1 MFQKFVPL
9 TLLLASTVCF
19 ADHHKAPPEG
29 DDMKVIFNGKNL
41 DGWSGDSRLWSVKDG
56 VIHGETTPE
65 VKANGN
71 TFLIWKDGTL
81 EDFDLRL
88 SFRCTA
94 SNNSGI
100 QYRSKHI
107 TEGKPRNDWVVR
119 GYQHEIRNEEDFPN
133 VPGFIYDEGGF
144 TGKRGRICM
153 VGEEAVWEDKGKK
166 IIRKDLGGEKG
177 F

>member
-9 TLLLASTVCF
+9 TLLIASTVCF

-88 SFRCTA
+88 SFEFDFKNDKPAFAICYVSLRLIFSSWLLKRSTRSFSSSLDYLLSKVSDFFSSSLMRCLLA
-94 SNNSGI
+94 NGI
-100 QYRSKHI
+100 
-107 TEGKPRNDWVVR
+107 
-119 GYQHEIRNEEDFPN
+119 
-133 VPGFIYDEGGF
+133 
-144 TGKRGRICM
+144 
-153 VGEEAVWEDKGKK
+153 AVFD
-166 IIRKDLGGEKG
+166 I
-177 F
+177 